1 MKHYFSITMRRSAA
15 LGLVAAVMTILSSCQ
30 YRDEDASRSDDSP
43 LTYTLSIP
51 ATIAVDATRAVA
63 FNETE
68 NTCTATFTD
77 AEHVYVYNKSENVVM
92 NGYLTPYDISAGG
105 TSCHLTGTLSDGTI
119 SANDE
124 LILLYNLSSF
134 STDKNHDNYKWDN
147 NFDYSGQ
154 NGTADGVVDGATA
167 TVIVDGYTPGGELT
181 TSAAEFR
188 SVQSMFRFLFE
199 DENGQ
204 TISVNKLTIHSDNNV
219 LAKRYQPLHPS
230 YKYVPENIT
239 VNPGSATSDFLYFAL
254 CIDEDRSDGDNLVF
268 VVEDGA
274 GKSYMGRRDAPS
286 GGFRNGKYYYNSSP
300 ISLVNTPAITW
311 TNPSNPIFPD
321 DDKCFRIGTG
331 DYDIT
336 LSGTSNDCRFEM
348 DDFGTLRFNNL
359 TATTGYYPF
368 ITGGYYNDLMLEI
381 SGNDTIISEYPCPLD
396 DIDELKL
403 CGNGTLTIACEDNG
417 YYGIYSNNYSGDHD
431 PSTITA
437 DGYTVTRSDQFNI
450 GEKYA
455 WTYTVTN
462 D

>member
-77 AEHVYVYNKSENVVM
+77 AEHVYVYNKSEDVVM

-147 NFDYSGQ
+147 YFDYSGQ

-199 DENGQ
+199 DEDGQ
-204 TISVNKLTIHSDNNV
+204 TISVNKLTIYSDNNA
-219 LAKRYQPLHPS
+219 LAKQYYPLLPG
-230 YKYVPENIT
+230 YLPGNIT

-300 ISLVNTPAITW
+300 ISLGAAPTITW
-311 TNPSNPIFPD
+311 TVPNYPIFPD
-321 DDKCFRIGTG
+321 DDKRFSIGTD

-336 LSGTSNDCRFEM
+336 LSGTSNDFQFEM
-348 DDFGTLRFNNL
+348 NGQGTLRFYNL
-359 TATTGYYPF
+359 TATTDGNPF
-368 ITGGYYNDLMLEI
+368 IMAGDSNNKLMLEI
-381 SGNDTIISEYPCPLD
+381 SGNDTIISEHPCALD
-396 DIDELKL
+396 YIDELKL
-403 CGNGTLTIACEDNG
+403 CGNGTLTIACVFEG
-417 YYGIYSNNYSGDHD
+417 YYGIYSNNYSGDND
-431 PSTITA
+431 PSTIAA
-437 DGYTVTRSDQFNI
+437 DGYTVTRSEKFNI
-450 GEKYA
+450 GEKCA